1 MKKTKLLALA
11 SLLLV
16 AGLVGCGGGETGS
29 TPAASEDTPV
39 QSEEAPAQSEETP
52 AQSEETPAQSEETPA
67 QSEETPAPSEEA
79 PAPSEEA
86 PAQSENTPAGS
97 YSSTAAISLEVDEVG
112 TKYTAGLHTV
122 GGFTMVVPDGK
133 TNEVKSENKT
143 VTVNGVEKTYD
154 RRINNNAGATTYE
167 FTAEKAGK
175 FVFVARSSSKEATE
189 DRLAT
194 LSTIDG
200 VAVESITIPGG
211 TVDAEGAAANSP
223 YVSYEIEFAAAGD
236 YSFQIAKY
244 NGSGAGTHIL
254 DMLVFYAE

>member
-16 AGLVGCGGGETGS
+16 AGLVGCGGGGETGS

-52 AQSEETPAQSEETPA
+52 A
-67 QSEETPAPSEEA
+67 PSEEA

-86 PAQSENTPAGS
+86 PAPSENTPAGS
-97 YSSTAAISLEVDEVG
+97 YESTPSLSLVVPEVG
-112 TKYTAGLHTV
+112 KEFTV
-122 GGFTMVVPDGK
+122 TEPAVLGDFTMYVPDGK
-133 TNEVKSENKT
+133 KNVVKSENKT

-154 RRINNNAGATTYE
+154 RRINNDAGATTYE
-167 FTAEKAGK
+167 FTAVKAGK
-175 FVFVARSSSKEATE
+175 FVFVARSSSKPTKEE
-189 DRLAT
+189 RIGT

-200 VAVESITIPGG
+200 EVVGSTTLPGG
-211 TVDAEGAAANSP
+211 TFDAEGAEANSP
-223 YVSYEIEFAAAGD
+223 YAVYEIEFGAAGD
-236 YSFQIAKY
+236 YSFQLGKY
-244 NGSGAGTHIL
+244 NEAEKAGSHIL

>member
-67 QSEETPAPSEEA
+67 
-79 PAPSEEA
+79 PSEEA

-97 YSSTAAISLEVDEVG
+97 YSSTASIVLEIDEVG
-112 TKYTAGLHTV
+112 KKYGTGIHTV
-122 GGFTMVVPDGK
+122 GGFSMVVPDGK

-154 RRINNNAGATTYE
+154 RRINNGAGATTYE

-175 FVFVARSSSKEATE
+175 FVFVARSSSKEAIE
-189 DRLAT
+189 ERMGT

-200 VAVESITIPGG
+200 EAIGSVTLPGG
-211 TVDAEGAAANSP
+211 TVDAEGALANSP
-223 YVSYEIEFAAAGD
+223 YAVYEIEFGAAGE
-236 YSFQIAKY
+236 YSFQIGKY
-244 NGSGAGTHIL
+244 NKATGAGTHIL

>member
-16 AGLVGCGGGETGS
+16 AGLVGCGGGGETGS

-52 AQSEETPAQSEETPA
+52 APSEEA
-67 QSEETPAPSEEA
+67 PAPSEEA

-86 PAQSENTPAGS
+86 PAPSENTPAGS
-97 YSSTAAISLEVDEVG
+97 YESTPSLSLVVPEVG
-112 TKYTAGLHTV
+112 TEFTV
-122 GGFTMVVPDGK
+122 TEPAVLGDFTMYVPDGK
-133 TNEVKSENKT
+133 KNVVKSENKT

-154 RRINNNAGATTYE
+154 RRINNDAGATTYE

-175 FVFVARSSSKEATE
+175 FVFVARSSSKEAIE
-189 DRLAT
+189 ERIGT

-200 VAVESITIPGG
+200 EAIGSVTLPGG

-223 YVSYEIEFAAAGD
+223 YAAYEIEFGAAGD
-236 YSFQIAKY
+236 YSFQLGKY
-244 NGSGAGTHIL
+244 NEAAKAGTHIL

>member
-16 AGLVGCGGGETGS
+16 AGLVGCGGGEGGS

-39 QSEEAPAQSEETP
+39 QSEEAPAQSEEAP
-52 AQSEETPAQSEETPA
+52 QQSEEAPQQSEEAPQ
-67 QSEETPAPSEEA
+67 QSEETPAPSENT
-79 PAPSEEA
+79 PAP
-86 PAQSENTPAGS
+86 SENTPAGS
-97 YSSTAAISLEVDEVG
+97 YSSTAAISLEIGEVG
-112 TKYTAGLHTV
+112 TKYSAGVINTV
-122 GGFTMVVPDGK
+122 GGFSMVVPDGK

-175 FVFVARSSSKEATE
+175 FVFVARSSSKETVE
-189 DRLAT
+189 ERMGT

-200 VAVESITIPGG
+200 EAIGSVTLPGG
-211 TVDAEGAAANSP
+211 TVDAEGAPANSP
-223 YVSYEIEFAAAGD
+223 YAVYEIEFGAAGE
-236 YSFQIAKY
+236 YSFQIGKY
-244 NGSGAGTHIL
+244 NKATGAGTHIL